1 MSEGRHAPSLSSLI
15 LVRIKLANRWL
26 FPPTVIFLQIKI
38 ILMAINP
45 PGARNH
51 GEGSPL
57 IRLLAI
63 WLVSGTCFLLVV
75 LHYKTYATAIDAC
88 GDSSGYI
95 EIARAISKWNFSGL
109 QVFQFWGVSY
119 LTAFISKITSLPLR
133 PSLVIVSA
141 GSSLLACFFASRLW
155 GWWVA
160 AFFVILNFD
169 WMQRSLL
176 GGSEPTFMALLLG
189 AFLLVRHEK
198 WEWAALLASFATITR
213 PLGLCALLAIG
224 IVLLQR
230 RNYSKFFRALAI
242 GLTIGTLY
250 IVPLRLYVHDSLA
263 NVHAYE
269 TSRPLFGIPLV
280 AIVMGIFSDR
290 YLTNLILSCA
300 WVLFILSGVILF
312 LTSDACAEKRKAWP
326 VEFIF
331 AGLYTLMICCYNYP
345 QWALGNFARFAI
357 PVIPFALLSL
367 RRILPKNEVL
377 VWASAFVFPV
387 LAGASAIGIRN
398 ILH

>member
-1 MSEGRHAPSLSSLI
+1 MTFTPPVTTGNHRENWPIFRMLTLWLI
-15 LVRIKLANRWL
+15 S
-26 FPPTVIFLQIKI
+26 
-38 ILMAINP
+38 
-45 PGARNH
+45 GA
-51 GEGSPL
+51 
-57 IRLLAI
+57 
-63 WLVSGTCFLLVV
+63 CFLLVV
-75 LHYKTYATAIDAC
+75 LHYKTYANAIDAC

-95 EIARAISKWNFSGL
+95 DIAKAISKWNFSDL

-119 LTAFISKITSLPLR
+119 LTALISKITSLPLR

-155 GWWVA
+155 GWWIA

-230 RNYSKFFRALAI
+230 RNYSKFFHALAI
-242 GLTIGTLY
+242 GLTIGVLY
-250 IVPLRLYVHDSLA
+250 IVPLQLYVHDSFA

-269 TSRPLFGIPLV
+269 TSRPLFGTPLV
-280 AIVMGIFSDR
+280 AIIIGIFR
-290 YLTNLILSCA
+290 HRPLTNLILSCA

-312 LTSDACAEKRKAWP
+312 LISDACADKRKSWP

-345 QWALGNFARFAI
+345 AWALGSFARFSI
-357 PVIPFALLSL
+357 PIIPFALLGL
-367 RRILPKNEVL
+367 RRILPKNGVL
-377 VWASAFVFPV
+377 VWASAFVFPA